1 MPRTTGTVPTA
12 QAKDRFLEAAI
23 FLMRQSGLSGA
34 GINQLITRSGAPKG
48 SVYYHF
54 PGGKQQII
62 GEALTIYGERVAAAF
77 ERALSSRK
85 KTGDK
90 IRALF
95 RFVADRFEEGAFE
108 QSCAAGAVTLDLDA
122 EVVALRPVIAAAF
135 VSWRS
140 VIANHQSLSW
150 RPANGLLN
158 SPKVIPTI
166 FREQR
171 IRAADALRRSRL
183 RPFWRGR
190 NSPSRRYPG
199 RPSRRQPSC
208 ETIP

>member
-34 GINQLITRSGAPKG
+34 GINQLISRSGAPKG

-135 VSWRS
+135 SSWQG
-140 VIANHQSLSW
+140 VIANHLPLRSHARRKSL
-150 RPANGLLN
+150 AGLVL
-158 SPKVIPTI
+158 STI
-166 FREQR
+166 EGAY
-171 IRAADALRRSRL
+171 I
-183 RPFWRGR
+183 RGR
-190 NSPSRRYPG
+190 AEHSKKPFLEAGEWLAQLAQSESG
-199 RPSRRQPSC
+199 KS
-208 ETIP
+208 

>member
-1 MPRTTGTVPTA
+1 IGVLRCTFRCVSVHSKKDSLFSHRRGPIRLMAMRA
-12 QAKDRFLEAAI
+12 QTQSGDSQNI
-23 FLMRQSGLSGA
+23 FDRQSHKNR
-34 GINQLITRSGAPKG
+34 I
-48 SVYYHF
+48 
-54 PGGKQQII
+54 
-62 GEALTIYGERVAAAF
+62 
-77 ERALSSRK
+77 SR
-85 KTGDK
+85 DHENSHPEYVQV
-90 IRALF
+90 LP
-95 RFVADRFEEGAFE
+95 DFEEGAFE
-108 QSCAAGAVTLDLDA
+108 QSCAAGAVTLDLDV

-190 NSPSRRYPG
+190 NSPSRRYPD
-199 RPSRRQPSC
+199 RPSRRQPFC